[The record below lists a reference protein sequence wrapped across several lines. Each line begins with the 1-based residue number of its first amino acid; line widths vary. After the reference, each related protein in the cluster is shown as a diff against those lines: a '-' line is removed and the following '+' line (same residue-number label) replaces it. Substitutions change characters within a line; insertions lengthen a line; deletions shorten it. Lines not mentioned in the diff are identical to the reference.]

1 MKNISVE
8 KGILKV
14 VRKVVHAEISRPSFV
29 MFENK
34 HIEEIVTPKMQE
46 KKKKKTS
53 WIFLLINVLIV
64 GGILIYTLLTQET
77 KPLSTLLAENPYY
90 RFLWLSLGVMVVFY
104 VAEGLC
110 YSLLLK
116 QTTGK
121 FSFGLGIKTA
131 LVGKYWDSIT
141 PFGSGGQI
149 MQITYL
155 NGKEKGADVSTSV
168 IVGKYLLFQIA
179 YTMIGLT
186 VVIVPYDFLASS
198 AVIKYMALVGVILNT
213 LVFAFILLVSTN
225 RKACSVLVVG
235 GLKLLAKL
243 KIIKNYQQSLINSL
257 KFIKNYQNSMKHFI
271 KKPFLILAEVLLNII
286 SLVCVAFVAYLI
298 YKVFN
303 PFGNIGAIKIIT
315 MSFLC
320 TFATTFIPIP
330 GGSGAAEVSFVA
342 MFSQLF
348 TSGTTFW
355 ALMFWRFFTYYLFI
369 IAGFSLTIFEPI
381 FIKAREKKLLRN
393 EKNTL

>member
-1 MKNISVE
+1 MKEVKIE
-8 KGILKV
+8 KNILKV
-14 VRKVVHAEISRPSFV
+14 ARKVVHAEISRPSFV
-29 MFENK
+29 MFGEK
-34 HIEEIVTPKMQE
+34 HIEQVVTSKMQE
-46 KKKKKTS
+46 KKNKKTS
-53 WIFLLINVLIV
+53 WIFLLVNIVIV
-64 GGILIYTLLTQET
+64 GGILLYTLLTQET
-77 KPLSTLLAENPYY
+77 KPLSELLAENPYY
-90 RFLWLSLGVMVVFY
+90 RYLWLSLGVMVIFY
-104 VAEGLC
+104 LAEGLS

-121 FSFGLGIKTA
+121 CNYGLGVRTS

-141 PFGSGGQI
+141 PFGSGGQL

-155 NGKEKGADVSTSV
+155 NGKGKSADVSTSV

-179 YTMIGLT
+179 YTIIGLT
-186 VVIVPYDFLASS
+186 VIIIPYDFLTSS
-198 AVIKYMALVGVILNT
+198 EIVKYLALVGVILNS
-213 LVFAFILLVSTN
+213 LVFFFILLVSTS

-235 GLKLLAKL
+235 GLKLLVKL
-243 KIIKNYQQSLINSL
+243 KIIKNYQQNLIKSLR
-257 KFIKNYQNSMKHFI
+257 FIKNYQNSMKHFI
-271 KKPFLILAEVLLNII
+271 KKPLLIIAEVILNII

-303 PFGNIGAIKIIT
+303 PFGNIGPMKIIT

-348 TSGTTFW
+348 STGTTFW
-355 ALMFWRFFTYYLFI
+355 ALMFWRFFTYYLYI

-381 FIKAREKKLLRN
+381 FIKAKEKRMMKN